1 MGYVNLGGGFILRK
15 AILLIMA
22 LVFCLCSHLRPAY
35 DFRVGGELVK
45 SRCTPAA
52 ARAASEAAIMAA
64 EEILPG
70 KAQLPE
76 AQRKLRLTLRQR
88 SGAASELCSA
98 LLCNCEGVMAGQA
111 VYSGGQRL
119 GCVKDG
125 AALCATV
132 NRYIE
137 NTLPTWAKSGHL
149 SQGFMLY
156 PVFTRAEYE
165 VSNEDMLMLLT
176 GLAPVM
182 YTDGKGRVSPV

>member
-1 MGYVNLGGGFILRK
+1 
-15 AILLIMA
+15 MA
-22 LVFCLCSHLRPAY
+22 LLLCIGSHLRPAL
-35 DFRVGGELVK
+35 DFTVDGVLIESGCSL
-45 SRCTPAA
+45 AA
-52 ARAASEAAIMAA
+52 ARLAREAALMAA

-70 KAQLPE
+70 HAVPE
-76 AQRKLRLTLRQR
+76 PAKRHIRLSLKRPADTAPEL
-88 SGAASELCSA
+88 GAA
-98 LLCNCEGVMAGQA
+98 LLESCGGVIRGEA
-111 VYSGGQRL
+111 VYLGQTRL

-125 AALCATV
+125 GALCRSL

-137 NTLPTWAKSGHL
+137 NTLPTWANSGHL
-149 SQGFMLY
+149 SQGFMLC